1 MVSFSIHSF
10 RYTKQ
15 GETIMSAYAQI
26 SGRLG
31 QEPDLRYTNSDVPV
45 LNLSIASN
53 RQKRDANGE
62 KITVAD
68 WFRITVFGRD
78 AEIIAQYAKKGS
90 ALAFNGRLQ
99 TDSYTDREGQQRTST
114 SIIADSFEFVAA
126 QKRTEEATPAEPEEV
141 AEPKPNKGRKKL
153 AKSKEDTEDIPF

>member
-1 MVSFSIHSF
+1 
-10 RYTKQ
+10 
-15 GETIMSAYAQI
+15 MSAYAQI
-26 SGRLG
+26 AGRLG
-31 QEPDLRYTNSDVPV
+31 QEPELRFTNSDVPV

-53 RQKRDANGE
+53 RQKRDVNGE

-114 SIIADSFEFVAA
+114 SIIADSFEFVAT
-126 QKRTEEATPAEPEEV
+126 QKKTDDAAPAEPEEV
-141 AEPKPNKGRKKL
+141 AEPKPTKGRKKS
-153 AKSKEDTEDIPF
+153 AKSKEESDDIPF

>member
-1 MVSFSIHSF
+1 
-10 RYTKQ
+10 
-15 GETIMSAYAQI
+15 
-26 SGRLG
+26 
-31 QEPDLRYTNSDVPV
+31 V

-62 KITVAD
+62 KATVAD

-99 TDSYTDREGQQRTST
+99 TDSYTDREGHQRTTT
-114 SIIADSFEFVAA
+114 SVIADSFEFVAT
-126 QKRTEEATPAEPEEV
+126 QKRPEEAAQAEHEEV
-141 AEPKPNKGRKKL
+141 AEPKPAKGRKRP

>member
-1 MVSFSIHSF
+1 
-10 RYTKQ
+10 
-15 GETIMSAYAQI
+15 MSAYAQI

-31 QEPDLRYTNSDVPV
+31 QEPELRFTNSDVPV

-62 KITVAD
+62 KISMAD

-78 AEIIAQYAKKGS
+78 AEIIAQFARKGS

-99 TDSYTDREGQQRTST
+99 TDSYTDREGQLRTTT
-114 SIIADSFEFVAA
+114 SIIADSFEFVAT
-126 QKRTEEATPAEPEEV
+126 QKKTEAPSEQEMEEV
-141 AEPKPNKGRKKL
+141 VEPKPAKGRKKS
-153 AKSKEDTEDIPF
+153 AKSNENSEDIPF

>member
-1 MVSFSIHSF
+1 
-10 RYTKQ
+10 
-15 GETIMSAYAQI
+15 MSAYAQI

-31 QEPDLRYTNSDVPV
+31 QEPELRYTNSDVPV

-62 KITVAD
+62 KATVAD

-99 TDSYTDREGQQRTST
+99 TDSYTDREGQQRSST
-114 SIIADSFEFVAA
+114 SIIADSFEFVAT
-126 QKRTEEATPAEPEEV
+126 QKRTEEAAPTEAEEV
-141 AEPKPNKGRKKL
+141 AEPKPAKGRKK
-153 AKSKEDTEDIPF
+153 AGKPKADDEDIPF

>member
-1 MVSFSIHSF
+1 
-10 RYTKQ
+10 
-15 GETIMSAYAQI
+15 MSAYAQI

-31 QEPDLRYTNSDVPV
+31 QEPELRYTNSDVPV

-78 AEIIAQYAKKGS
+78 AEIIAQYARKGS

-99 TDSYTDREGQQRTST
+99 MDSYTDREGQQRTTT
-114 SIIADSFEFVAA
+114 SVIADSFEFVAT
-126 QKRTEEATPAEPEEV
+126 QKKTETASEEEREAAT
-141 AEPKPNKGRKKL
+141 EPKPTKGRKKTGKPK
-153 AKSKEDTEDIPF
+153 ADEEDIPF

>member
-1 MVSFSIHSF
+1 
-10 RYTKQ
+10 
-15 GETIMSAYAQI
+15 MSAYAQI

-31 QEPDLRYTNSDVPV
+31 QEPELRFTNSDVPV
-45 LNLSIASN
+45 VNLSIASN

-62 KITVAD
+62 KTTVAD

-99 TDSYTDREGQQRTST
+99 TDSYTDREGQQRTTT
-114 SIIADSFEFVAA
+114 SIIADSFEFVAT
-126 QKRTEEATPAEPEEV
+126 QKKPEDVAPAGPEDAV
-141 AEPKPNKGRKKL
+141 EPKPTKGRKKSV
-153 AKSKEDTEDIPF
+153 KGKEDSDDIPF

>member
-1 MVSFSIHSF
+1 
-10 RYTKQ
+10 
-15 GETIMSAYAQI
+15 MSAYAQI

-31 QEPDLRYTNSDVPV
+31 QEPELSFTSSDVPV

-68 WFRITVFGRD
+68 WFRITVFGRN
-78 AEIIAQYAKKGS
+78 AEIIAQYARKGS

-99 TDSYTDREGQQRTST
+99 TDSYTDRGGQQRTST
-114 SIIADSFEFVAA
+114 SIVADSFEFVAT
-126 QKRTEEATPAEPEEV
+126 QKKTEAAAEEEREGV
-141 AEPKPNKGRKKL
+141 TEPKPAKGRKKTGK
-153 AKSKEDTEDIPF
+153 AKTEDEDIPF